1 MLARVLSAGEND
13 IMTGVDGVAQFV
25 GRDQGALFL
34 ATQMRDCGWIPRA
47 MAAVEKL
54 EETRDARV
62 MWPSLDDS

>member
-34 ATQMRDCGWIPRA
+34 ATQMRDFGWLQRMITTVKQLR
-47 MAAVEKL
+47 EQGGI
-54 EETRDARV
+54 RV